1 MKIMLIFTFFFFW
14 GFKICLQQERC
25 FYKQIIELLFNEE
38 LCCPLT
44 LRSELVSLPPN
55 CCLSLVRLS
64 PSFSLH
70 GCDKTPEDTD
80 SENDRFLLA
89 QSPWSPDSIAG
100 GWGALSEAVHHGR
113 AKPPTSWWPEAE
125 RTSWHPP
132 KASPSLPPTKPRHH
146 STWTHGAFVIWSP
159 LSHTRSWRSG
169 FYGNASYVNHLC

>member
-1 MKIMLIFTFFFFW
+1 M
-14 GFKICLQQERC
+14 QQERC

-44 LRSELVSLPPN
+44 LKSELVSLPPN

-100 GWGALSEAVHHGR
+100 GGGGALSEAVHHGR
-113 AKPPTSWWPEAE
+113 AKPPTSWWPEAA
-125 RTSWHPP
+125 RTSRILRRQVLLFPP
-132 KASPSLPPTKPRHH
+132 P
-146 STWTHGAFVIWSP
+146 
-159 LSHTRSWRSG
+159 SHTTIQHELMVLS
-169 FYGNASYVNHLC
+169 